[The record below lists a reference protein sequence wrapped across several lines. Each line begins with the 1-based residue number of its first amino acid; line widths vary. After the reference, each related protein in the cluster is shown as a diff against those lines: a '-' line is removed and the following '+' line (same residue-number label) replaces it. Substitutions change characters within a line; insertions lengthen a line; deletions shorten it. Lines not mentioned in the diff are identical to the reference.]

1 MKLFRFSS
9 LQTEIQAKEWCYY
22 NFAVEV
28 GAPGVQWLLKVWT
41 ELSRLVRD
49 SGEEAAHCTRWI
61 YVLRRSGRYSKED
74 WSLRVNLTSSR
85 GTTYFISSSI
95 VSSKVTRLI
104 NYDKT

>member
-28 GAPGVQWLLKVWT
+28 GAPGVKWLLKVWT

-61 YVLRRSGRYSKED
+61 YVLSRSGRYSKED
-74 WSLRVNLTSSR
+74 WSLRVNLASR
-85 GTTYFISSSI
+85 GTTNFISSPI

-104 NYDKT
+104 TYAKT